1 MSFSTVINCMD
12 GRVQQPVN
20 NFLQEHFGAENVD
33 TITEAGPNG
42 ILAKQEDKA
51 AIQSIF
57 KRVEI
62 SVNAHKS
69 KGIAIVGHHD
79 CAGNPAS
86 EEEQFRHI
94 RESVSIL
101 RKQYPQMEIIGL
113 WVDEEWKV
121 QELPDK

>member
-1 MSFSTVINCMD
+1 MD

-20 NFLQEHFGAENVD
+20 NFLQKRFNADNVD

-51 AIQSIF
+51 TIQSIF

-69 KGIAIVGHHD
+69 KAIAIVGHHD
-79 CAGNPAS
+79 CAGNPAPK
-86 EEEQFRHI
+86 EEQIRHI
-94 RESVSIL
+94 RESMSFLQNHYQNV
-101 RKQYPQMEIIGL
+101 EIVGL
-113 WVDEEWKV
+113 WVDENWEVK
-121 QELPDK
+121 EITLAK